1 VIEILSL
8 KSSGKTP
15 GLQVPSSPF
24 DLILM
29 DVQMPEMN
37 GYETTRIIR
46 EEMKSNIPIIAL
58 TASVFEATL
67 RNAWRPV

>member
-1 VIEILSL
+1 
-8 KSSGKTP
+8 
-15 GLQVPSSPF
+15 
-24 DLILM
+24 
-29 DVQMPEMN
+29 MPEMN

-58 TASVFEATL
+58 TTSVFEATL

>member
-15 GLQVPSSPF
+15 GLQVPSSPCG
-24 DLILM
+24 LILM
-29 DVQMPEMN
+29 EVQMPEMN

-67 RNAWRPV
+67 RNAWTPV